1 MKLRILMA
9 VSLLVV
15 VNTGFTW
22 FQPQQKEK
30 KNSTSDSPQTGSPQT
45 ASRTLETST
54 IEVSKPDKA
63 AVAQTQSSVNEA
75 VRNTVSF
82 DPSSSQQA
90 ISGAADAV
98 RQVQGIQSVSSFKS
112 PAAAAGSNVPAPVN
126 LPIAQQDI
134 SPLKDLEVVKIQK
147 QISEI
152 IETNEKFK
160 SLQQSQT
167 DQIRQ
172 ITEQAQMHR
181 RMLQDLE
188 EKNRSPQTLKTDD
201 VDEILR
207 QEKMRIIE
215 NETEQNKLLLD
226 QLASQQ
232 GTAGTNS

>member
-1 MKLRILMA
+1 MTVSFLVI
-9 VSLLVV
+9 VSL
-15 VNTGFTW
+15 GFTW
-22 FQPQQKEK
+22 FQPQQEEK
-30 KNSTSDSPQTGSPQT
+30 KNSPSDTGKTGSLQT
-45 ASRTLETST
+45 APRSLEASK
-54 IEVSKPDKA
+54 IEPSESVKT
-63 AVAQTQSSVNEA
+63 AVLQAESSAREA
-75 VRNTVSF
+75 VRSVNRSETASAPQVF
-82 DPSSSQQA
+82 SS
-90 ISGAADAV
+90 GVDAV
-98 RQVQGIQSVSSFKS
+98 RQVQNIQAVPGYKKTASGVGSAVPS
-112 PAAAAGSNVPAPVN
+112 PVT

-147 QISEI
+147 QINEI

-160 SLQQSQT
+160 SLQQAQT

-188 EKNRSPQTLKTDD
+188 EKNKSPQNLKTDD

>member
-1 MKLRILMA
+1 MKLRTTAAIFCVVIA
-9 VSLLVV
+9 SL
-15 VNTGFTW
+15 GFTW
-22 FQPQQKEK
+22 FQPQQEEK
-30 KNSTSDSPQTGSPQT
+30 KSSSSDTP
-45 ASRTLETST
+45 E
-54 IEVSKPDKA
+54 PDIREALPSAPVAEAQA
-63 AVAQTQSSVNEA
+63 AVSAVKDSLPQQGSTFGGVPASS
-75 VRNTVSF
+75 
-82 DPSSSQQA
+82 
-90 ISGAADAV
+90 GAV
-98 RQVQGIQSVSSFKS
+98 RQVQDIQTLQPYKAPASAPVSS
-112 PAAAAGSNVPAPVN
+112 VN

-188 EKNRSPQTLKTDD
+188 ERNKSPQDLSADD

-215 NETEQNKLLLD
+215 SETEKNKLLLD

-232 GTAGTNS
+232 Q

>member
-1 MKLRILMA
+1 MKFRMLTA
-9 VSLLVV
+9 VFFTMIISL
-15 VNTGFTW
+15 GFTW
-22 FQPQQKEK
+22 FQPKQEEK
-30 KNSTSDSPQTGSPQT
+30 KSSPSGTTVQTSSPQETLRTPEIPQVEPSKSVKVT
-45 ASRTLETST
+45 PLQAETFESGADL
-54 IEVSKPDKA
+54 PAA
-63 AVAQTQSSVNEA
+63 AVSQPNFSEA
-75 VRNTVSF
+75 AN
-82 DPSSSQQA
+82 
-90 ISGAADAV
+90 AV
-98 RQVQGIQSVSSFKS
+98 RQVQGLQTVQSYKS
-112 PAAAAGSNVPAPVN
+112 PAVGISSVGASPIN

-147 QISEI
+147 QINEI

-188 EKNRSPQTLKTDD
+188 EKNKSPQQDLKKDD

-215 NETEQNKLLLD
+215 NETEKNKLLLD
-226 QLASQQ
+226 HLATQQ